1 MHGGRAAEL
10 VRAAGLQIS
19 PRPAES
25 LVDRFYF
32 APSIFP
38 TINSTCFVDFH
49 LNTDAFLNFEWGS

>member
-10 VRAAGLQIS
+10 VRAAELQIS

-32 APSIFP
+32 APSFFP
-38 TINSTCFVDFH
+38 PLTLHVLLTFI
-49 LNTDAFLNFEWGS
+49 